1 MDESN
6 SIELSRG
13 QLPIDGLLIDMF
25 SPIDLQRRGLLSATL
40 CNIEPFV
47 RERAAHAAKHSAID
61 QVPDGCFH
69 HTPCRRGGKEHRLL
83 CSEESLKARMN
94 RSVKIL
100 KIFAAMPN
108 HRTRKCG
115 PGFLRY
121 FNGTWNE
128 KFVVRNHAKRSTRN
142 PLSASQ
148 RRERGP
154 IFNVQEV
161 ADDLIRV
168 GLRCTRHA

>member
-1 MDESN
+1 
-6 SIELSRG
+6 
-13 QLPIDGLLIDMF
+13 MF
-25 SPIDLQRRGLLSATL
+25 SPIDLQRSGLLTTAL
-40 CNIEPFV
+40 CNIKPFV
-47 RERAAHAAKHSAID
+47 RERAAHTAEHSAID

-83 CSEESLKARMN
+83 CSEQSLKTRMN

-100 KIFAAMPN
+100 KILAAMPN

-128 KFVVRNHAKRSTRN
+128 KFVVRNHIKRSTLN
-142 PLSASQ
+142 PQHSMLKRMAGV
-148 RRERGP
+148 RLAPLAGR
-154 IFNVQEV
+154 
-161 ADDLIRV
+161 
-168 GLRCTRHA
+168 GLR